1 MLDKRVQPTGHY
13 NAQWTNS
20 WPNASARRKQI
31 EQEKSHSRSLSS
43 GAKEAGLE
51 ASPWP
56 EEYNIGVEFGSD
68 SEKGK
73 WSFKLERYFR
83 SLISRLCDSIACLR
97 QRRLK
102 EKNKGVRIVMPNHTV
117 AGSKGAHPNSAYKG
131 NKVQTTKYN
140 IFTFLPKNLF
150 QQFHRLANLYFLF
163 IAFLNWFPQI
173 EAYGRF
179 LGFIPLFIVL
189 AVTAVK
195 DAYEDR
201 RRYLMDKTINNLTC
215 KVYDGLSKTYV
226 KTLWKDVTVGDI
238 IRVSCNEIMPADM
251 LLLNSADRSGI
262 CYVETSSLDGENSL
276 KPRQVVSSFAK
287 RNEPFDPGKFR
298 CLIECEAP
306 NQHMYRFVGAMLHQD
321 GYREPLDKESLII
334 RGCELRNT
342 DYIEGIVLYAGSQTW
357 LNSFED
363 RNVVPFL
370 NFFVDNESST
380 SYNSFLMFWASAILF
395 QIMIPISLYVTMELV
410 KIGQVFFIGQDPKL
424 YDKETRSKVECRTLN
439 IPEELGQV
447 EHILSDKTGTLT
459 ENLMVFKRCTVDGVD
474 YVSSEIES
482 DEENAPLKNVRSGVK
497 AVKPNPT
504 LKKIIDD
511 LFSLGDQESAASYT
525 LSADPEVI
533 IHFFVNMAI
542 CNTVVVN
549 GLPEGEAGHSLD
561 KIMRHDRADKAA
573 TENLPV
579 AVKNVWENSYSME
592 DTDTATGISE
602 TISCS
607 LTDSDENALEKN
619 AIFRAWP
626 HQWKNFLSM
635 KRIALLR
642 KAMHHRSPNE
652 SGPTSS
658 QRKKF
663 RSLINR
669 SNFSLPH
676 LSMKAAEFFTCIP
689 KQFIELN
696 KWSVLIPPL
705 LRRGMDK
712 PKTVSCFKNPI
723 YEAESPDELALVHA
737 AASYGIRLAK
747 RQGKQAFIQ
756 MPNRQVH
763 AYDVLHVLAFS
774 PERRRMSVIVKQS
787 PGNQLFL
794 YCKGA
799 DTTIFTLL
807 SKKFCESR
815 RGIHCIKKTKGY
827 LQKYSSLGLRT
838 LCLAKRSISMNEY
851 RVWLNQHHSAELA
864 HKNRGE
870 LLEMSA
876 SMIERDLELLGTT
889 AVEDRLQPGVPE
901 CIRALRSAGINIWV
915 LTGDKTETAV
925 NIAYACNLFNPRDEL
940 LYIDTK
946 NWLDTDATLEACLDK
961 TGLNRMGEE
970 MLKKKFF
977 LNFGL
982 VIDGRTLPGCIN
994 TPLVRKF
1001 LKLISHCPA
1010 VLCTRS
1016 TPQQKAM
1023 VVELVKKRLH
1033 SLTLAVGDGAND
1045 VPMLQ
1050 SADVGVG
1057 ISGKEGMHAV
1067 IASDFSMPR
1076 FKYLQ
1081 RLLLVHGHWCY
1092 NRLARLILYFFY
1104 KNSVMVF
1111 LMFFFQAF
1119 CGFSSQAIIDPVY
1132 QNFFNVVF
1140 TAMPPMNF
1148 GILEEDIKG
1157 KHLMANPHLY
1167 VLGRENQIFCTRK
1180 FALTILDS
1188 SWQAAVIFAVA
1199 TMCAAKACPS
1209 PWKFSLTG
1217 KGNDS
1222 SSYATENKVM
1232 TSESSRR
1239 IRKVLVADK
1248 LPGKGLERLKR
1259 CGMEV
1264 YANGNIKRETILD
1277 MVEDYDALVV
1287 RSSTKV
1293 DEEMISKGKRL
1304 KIIIRAGTGM
1314 DNIDVEEAR
1323 RRGVKVVNTPEA
1335 NSISAAEL
1343 TCSLLM
1349 ALSRNIPQA
1358 NASMKEGKWN
1368 RERFMGSELNGKI
1381 LGLIGLGRVGKLV
1394 AERMTAFGMEVLAYD
1409 PGINTN
1415 VLPQVRMVDFDSL
1428 LSTADYISLHVPLTE
1443 TTENIINEKTL
1454 LKCKKGV
1461 RLVNCSRGETVNE
1474 EHLLK
1479 GLNSGHVAGAALD
1492 VFQKEPTSNIDLIKH
1507 ANVIC
1512 TPHIGASTI
1521 EAQNRVADEIAN
1533 ILISFDQC
1541 K

>member
-1 MLDKRVQPTGHY
+1 
-13 NAQWTNS
+13 
-20 WPNASARRKQI
+20 
-31 EQEKSHSRSLSS
+31 
-43 GAKEAGLE
+43 
-51 ASPWP
+51 
-56 EEYNIGVEFGSD
+56 
-68 SEKGK
+68 
-73 WSFKLERYFR
+73 
-83 SLISRLCDSIACLR
+83 
-97 QRRLK
+97 
-102 EKNKGVRIVMPNHTV
+102 
-117 AGSKGAHPNSAYKG
+117 
-131 NKVQTTKYN
+131 
-140 IFTFLPKNLF
+140 
-150 QQFHRLANLYFLF
+150 
-163 IAFLNWFPQI
+163 
-173 EAYGRF
+173 
-179 LGFIPLFIVL
+179 
-189 AVTAVK
+189 
-195 DAYEDR
+195 
-201 RRYLMDKTINNLTC
+201 
-215 KVYDGLSKTYV
+215 
-226 KTLWKDVTVGDI
+226 
-238 IRVSCNEIMPADM
+238 
-251 LLLNSADRSGI
+251 
-262 CYVETSSLDGENSL
+262 
-276 KPRQVVSSFAK
+276 
-287 RNEPFDPGKFR
+287 
-298 CLIECEAP
+298 
-306 NQHMYRFVGAMLHQD
+306 
-321 GYREPLDKESLII
+321 
-334 RGCELRNT
+334 
-342 DYIEGIVLYAGSQTW
+342 
-357 LNSFED
+357 
-363 RNVVPFL
+363 
-370 NFFVDNESST
+370 
-380 SYNSFLMFWASAILF
+380 
-395 QIMIPISLYVTMELV
+395 
-410 KIGQVFFIGQDPKL
+410 
-424 YDKETRSKVECRTLN
+424 
-439 IPEELGQV
+439 
-447 EHILSDKTGTLT
+447 
-459 ENLMVFKRCTVDGVD
+459 
-474 YVSSEIES
+474 
-482 DEENAPLKNVRSGVK
+482 
-497 AVKPNPT
+497 
-504 LKKIIDD
+504 
-511 LFSLGDQESAASYT
+511 
-525 LSADPEVI
+525 
-533 IHFFVNMAI
+533 
-542 CNTVVVN
+542 
-549 GLPEGEAGHSLD
+549 
-561 KIMRHDRADKAA
+561 
-573 TENLPV
+573 
-579 AVKNVWENSYSME
+579 
-592 DTDTATGISE
+592 
-602 TISCS
+602 
-607 LTDSDENALEKN
+607 
-619 AIFRAWP
+619 
-626 HQWKNFLSM
+626 
-635 KRIALLR
+635 
-642 KAMHHRSPNE
+642 
-652 SGPTSS
+652 
-658 QRKKF
+658 
-663 RSLINR
+663 
-669 SNFSLPH
+669 
-676 LSMKAAEFFTCIP
+676 
-689 KQFIELN
+689 
-696 KWSVLIPPL
+696 
-705 LRRGMDK
+705 MDK

-1199 TMCAAKACPS
+1199 TMFGYGTDLNMCEMS
-1209 PWKFSLTG
+1209 FLTMSCLNLCCQFHLLLETQKLTFFIAFIFMLNLG
-1217 KGNDS
+1217 TF
-1222 SSYATENKVM
+1222 YAVSIIYNMLSVGCCSADPPYM
-1232 TSESSRR
+1232 VAQRMLSE
-1239 IRKVLVADK
+1239 
-1248 LPGKGLERLKR
+1248 ERYWTT
-1259 CGMEV
+1259 V
-1264 YANGNIKRETILD
+1264 
-1277 MVEDYDALVV
+1277 
-1287 RSSTKV
+1287 
-1293 DEEMISKGKRL
+1293 
-1304 KIIIRAGTGM
+1304 
-1314 DNIDVEEAR
+1314 
-1323 RRGVKVVNTPEA
+1323 
-1335 NSISAAEL
+1335 
-1343 TCSLLM
+1343 
-1349 ALSRNIPQA
+1349 
-1358 NASMKEGKWN
+1358 
-1368 RERFMGSELNGKI
+1368 
-1381 LGLIGLGRVGKLV
+1381 
-1394 AERMTAFGMEVLAYD
+1394 
-1409 PGINTN
+1409 
-1415 VLPQVRMVDFDSL
+1415 L
-1428 LSTADYISLHVPLTE
+1428 LSVVTA
-1443 TTENIINEKTL
+1443 L
-1454 LKCKKGV
+1454 LP
-1461 RLVNCSRGETVNE
+1461 RMIYRY
-1474 EHLLK
+1474 
-1479 GLNSGHVAGAALD
+1479 
-1492 VFQKEPTSNIDLIKH
+1492 FY
-1507 ANVIC
+1507 
-1512 TPHIGASTI
+1512 STMFSQ
-1521 EAQNRVADEIAN
+1521 EAQLAHKMHKEEEEEERKRKPKTTSAKD
-1533 ILISFDQC
+1533 LHG